1 MQELREAY
9 DLFDTDKTGTI
20 DLHELKG
27 ECARVQGARRL
38 FDLAHTGSW
47 IMRPALR
54 LNAWVLWLALPWPR
68 LTLLLS
74 IEQMPFP
81 PFTTFIALN

>member
-1 MQELREAY
+1 MLASSMKSGRRPVPRELTDDQMQELREAY

-38 FDLAHTGSW
+38 FDLAHTGS
-47 IMRPALR
+47 
-54 LNAWVLWLALPWPR
+54 
-68 LTLLLS
+68 
-74 IEQMPFP
+74 
-81 PFTTFIALN
+81 